1 VQHHKNQESGMSE
14 STFSSDV
21 NNENFQQLVIEQSH
35 QRPVVADFW
44 ASWCQPCQMLMPL
57 LGKLAEDYGGK
68 FFLAK
73 INSDEQQELSAQ
85 YGIRSLPTV
94 KIFRHGQIV
103 DEFMGVQSES
113 TIRDIIDRYIEKP
126 SDDLREQA
134 LQALQ
139 QGNAASAE
147 QLMLQALA
155 VDPGSDALKIDL
167 AAIKLAAGD
176 VEQSR
181 KLIGELPASMMDDE
195 RVKILQAQLS
205 FANAIKQAPSPAEL
219 LKRIQEDPAD
229 LEARH
234 QISAFMVLAG
244 DYDQA
249 LEQLL
254 EIMKR
259 NRKYE
264 DDLGRR
270 GILAVFDILGN
281 EGELVNQY
289 RRKMA
294 ALLY

>member
-1 VQHHKNQESGMSE
+1 MAQALEVDPANQE
-14 STFSSDV
+14 
-21 NNENFQQLVIEQSH
+21 
-35 QRPVVADFW
+35 
-44 ASWCQPCQMLMPL
+44 
-57 LGKLAEDYGGK
+57 
-68 FFLAK
+68 
-73 INSDEQQELSAQ
+73 
-85 YGIRSLPTV
+85 
-94 KIFRHGQIV
+94 
-103 DEFMGVQSES
+103 
-113 TIRDIIDRYIEKP
+113 
-126 SDDLREQA
+126 
-134 LQALQ
+134 
-139 QGNAASAE
+139 
-147 QLMLQALA
+147 
-155 VDPGSDALKIDL
+155 LKIDM
-167 AAIKLAAGD
+167 AAIKLAAGN

-181 KLIGELPASMMDDE
+181 TLLGELPASLMDDE

-205 FANAIKQAPSPAEL
+205 FASAIKHAPPPAEL

-259 NRKYE
+259 NRKFE

>member
-1 VQHHKNQESGMSE
+1 MNE
-14 STFSSDV
+14 STFISDV
-21 NNENFQQLVIEQSH
+21 TSENFEQLVILQSH
-35 QRPVVADFW
+35 QRPVVVDFW

-57 LGKLAEDYGGK
+57 LGKLADDYGGK

-73 INSDEQQELSAQ
+73 INSDEQQDLSAQ

-103 DEFMGVQSES
+103 DEFMGVQTES
-113 TIRDIIDRYIEKP
+113 AIRDIIDRHVEKP

-134 LQALQ
+134 LRALQ
-139 QGNAASAE
+139 QGNAATAE

-155 VDPGSDALKIDL
+155 LEPANDALKVDL

-181 KLIGELPASMMDDE
+181 TLIGELPASLMEDE
-195 RVKILQAQLS
+195 RVKILQAQIT
-205 FANAIKQAPSPAEL
+205 FASAIKQAPSPAEL

-259 NRKYE
+259 NRKYG
-264 DDLGRR
+264 DDFGRR

-294 ALLY
+294 SLLY